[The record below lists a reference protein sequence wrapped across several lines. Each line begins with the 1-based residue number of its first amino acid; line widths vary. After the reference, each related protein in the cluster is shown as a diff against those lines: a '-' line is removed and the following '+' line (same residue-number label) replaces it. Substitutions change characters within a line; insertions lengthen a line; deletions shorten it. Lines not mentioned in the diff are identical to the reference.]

1 MGWTALIPFR
11 TGTGGKSRLEAVLDA
26 ATRERLAREMAHH
39 VIDVLSRCPEIEQI
53 VVLSNETF
61 DHPAVTFAL
70 DGGRG
75 LNPEISA
82 FCDDFGPAPLLVI
95 HADLPLLAKADV
107 EALLQTATDHGMA
120 MATDRA
126 GEGTNAIALA
136 DGRPFVFRF
145 GPGSCALHCAADQK
159 MPVLQ
164 RNGLSADLDTPGDLD
179 FLRQHGVRVWLPFL
193 PVGRP
198 GWP

>member
-1 MGWTALIPFR
+1 MGWTALMPFR

-39 VIDVLSRCPEIEQI
+39 VIDVLSQCAEIEQI
-53 VVLSNETF
+53 IVLSNKAL
-61 DHPAVTFAL
+61 DHPAATFAL
-70 DGGRG
+70 DAGRG

-82 FCDDFGPAPLLVI
+82 LRDDFGTAPLLVI
-95 HADLPLLAKADV
+95 HADLPLLAQADV
-107 EALLQTATDHGMA
+107 DALLEAATGHGMA

-145 GPGSCALHCAADQK
+145 GPGSRALHGAADEQ

-164 RNGLSADLDTPGDLD
+164 RNGLSADLDTPGDLA
-179 FLRQHGVRVWLPFL
+179 FLRQHGVQV
-193 PVGRP
+193 
-198 GWP
+198 

>member
-26 ATRERLAREMAHH
+26 ATRERLAWEMAHD
-39 VIDVLSRCPEIEQI
+39 VIDVLSRCLEIERI
-53 VVLSNETF
+53 MVLSNKAF
-61 DHPAVTFAL
+61 DHPEATFAL
-70 DGGRG
+70 DAGRG

-82 FCDDFGPAPLLVI
+82 FRDDFGPAPLLVI
-95 HADLPLLAKADV
+95 HADLPLLTKADV
-107 EALLQTATDHGMA
+107 EALLEAATDHGIA

-145 GPGSCALHCAADQK
+145 GQGSRALHGAADEI

-164 RNGLSADLDTPGDLD
+164 RVGLSADLDTPDDLS
-179 FLRQHGVRVWLPFL
+179 FLRQRGLRV
-193 PVGRP
+193 
-198 GWP
+198 